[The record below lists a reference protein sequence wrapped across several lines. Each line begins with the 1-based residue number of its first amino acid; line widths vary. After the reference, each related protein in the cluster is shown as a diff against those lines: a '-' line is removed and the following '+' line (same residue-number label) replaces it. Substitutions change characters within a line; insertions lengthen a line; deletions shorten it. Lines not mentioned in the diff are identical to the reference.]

1 MKISQKADCIEPS
14 LTRDLFN
21 RALKYDDVINL
32 TLGDPD
38 LPPPQN
44 IRDAACAAIQAG
56 KTRYSANAGLIDE
69 RVAIAAAFTQE
80 YGLPCDPT
88 TEVITTVGGMEAL
101 YLALSAIVDPGDEV
115 IIFAPY
121 YVNYV
126 QMVRMNGGV
135 PVIIDTKEE
144 NGFAVDPAVLRKY
157 VTEKTIAIIVNTP
170 CNPTGV
176 TLPKSVLGVI
186 ADTAKEHDLIV
197 IADEVYKSL
206 VYDGATHHSVLTVPG
221 MRERTILIDSL
232 SKKFAMT
239 GWRLGWAIG
248 PKQIVAA
255 MTKMQENVAACAPL
269 PSQYA
274 AIEALSDNTDIA
286 YIRETF
292 EARRDLIYTEVNKCE
307 KLSALKPA
315 ATFYIFVNI
324 EKTCLKSIDFAIR
337 LLESEHVAVVPGI
350 AYGKAY
356 DNFIRIAFTHDLPIL
371 REACVRIRRFVAG
384 GCK

>member
-44 IRDAACAAIQAG
+44 VRDAACAAIQAG
-56 KTRYSANAGLIDE
+56 KTRYSANAGLMDE
-69 RVAIAAAFTQE
+69 REAIAAAFTKE
-80 YGLPCDPT
+80 YGLPCDPA

-101 YLALSAIVDPGDEV
+101 YLTLSTIVNPGDEV

-157 VTEKTIAIIVNTP
+157 ITERSVAIIVNTP

-176 TLPKSVLGVI
+176 MLPKSVLKEI
-186 ADTAKEHDLIV
+186 AAIAKERDLLV
-197 IADEVYKSL
+197 VADEVYKSL
-206 VYDGATHHSVLTVPG
+206 VYDGATHHSVLNVPG
-221 MRERTILIDSL
+221 MQERTILIDSL

-248 PKQIVAA
+248 PKQVVAA

-324 EKTCLKSIDFAIR
+324 EKTRLKSIDFAIR
-337 LLESEHVAVVPGI
+337 LLESEHVAVVPGV

-371 REACVRIRRFVAG
+371 QEASARIRRFVAG

>member
-1 MKISQKADCIEPS
+1 MKISNKADCVEPS

-21 RALKYDDVINL
+21 RALKFDDVINL

-44 IRDAACAAIQAG
+44 VRDAACAAIQAG
-56 KTRYSANAGLIDE
+56 KTRYSANAGLMDE
-69 RVAIAAAFTQE
+69 CEAIAAAFTKE
-80 YGLPCDPT
+80 YGFPCDPA

-101 YLALSAIVDPGDEV
+101 YLTLSAIVDPGDEV

-144 NGFAVDPAVLRKY
+144 NGFAVDPAVLCKY
-157 VTEKTIAIIVNTP
+157 ITEKTVAIIVNTP

-176 TLPKSVLGVI
+176 TLPKSVLEVI
-186 ADTAKEHDLIV
+186 AGTAKEHDLIV

-206 VYDGATHHSVLTVPG
+206 VYDGATHHSVLNVPG

-248 PKQIVAA
+248 PKQVVAA

-286 YIRETF
+286 YIRKTF

-324 EKTCLKSIDFAIR
+324 EKTGLKSIDFAIR
-337 LLESEHVAVVPGI
+337 LLESEHVAVVPGV

-356 DNFIRIAFTHDLPIL
+356 DNFIRIAFTHDVKVLS
-371 REACVRIRRFVAG
+371 EACKRIGHFVSSL
-384 GCK
+384 

>member
-44 IRDAACAAIQAG
+44 VRDAACDAIQKG
-56 KTRYSANAGLIDE
+56 KTRYSANAGLLDVRKCIADDFE
-69 RVAIAAAFTQE
+69 RE
-80 YGLPCDPT
+80 YHQPCDPT
-88 TEVITTVGGMEAL
+88 SEIIVSVGGMEAL
-101 YLALSAIVDPGDEV
+101 FLTLSAIVDPGDEV
-115 IIFAPY
+115 IVFAPY

-135 PVIIDTKEE
+135 PVVIDTKEA
-144 NGFAVDPAVLRKY
+144 NGFAVDPSELRRHI
-157 VTEKTIAIIVNTP
+157 TDKTVAIIVNTP

-176 TLPKSVLGVI
+176 VLPKDVLGEI
-186 ADTAKEHDLIV
+186 AAVAKEHDLLV

-206 VYDGATHHSVLTVPG
+206 VYGGSEHHSILEFDE

-232 SKKFAMT
+232 SKKYAMT

-248 PKQIVAA
+248 PREIIAA
-255 MTKMQENVAACAPL
+255 MTKMQENVAACAAL
-269 PSQYA
+269 PSQYG
-274 AIEALSDNTDIA
+274 AIEALSERTDIH

-292 EARRDLIYTEVNKCE
+292 VHRRDLVYQEINACD
-307 KLSALKPA
+307 KLSALKPM

-324 EKTCLKSIDFAIR
+324 KKTGLKSLDFALK
-337 LLESEHVAVVPGI
+337 LLESEHVAVVPGVT
-350 AYGKAY
+350 YGKSY
-356 DNFIRIAFTHDLPIL
+356 DDFIRIAFTHDVKVLA
-371 REACVRIRRFVAG
+371 EACKRIKHFVSSL
-384 GCK
+384 

>member
-1 MKISQKADCIEPS
+1 MKISQKAECIEPS

-21 RALKYDDVINL
+21 RALKFDDVINL

-56 KTRYSANAGLIDE
+56 KTRYSANAGLMDE
-69 RVAIAAAFTQE
+69 RVAIAAAFTKE
-80 YGLPCDPT
+80 YGLPCDPV

-101 YLALSAIVDPGDEV
+101 YLALSTIVDPGDEV

-144 NGFAVDPAVLRKY
+144 NGFAVDPAELRKY
-157 VTEKTIAIIVNTP
+157 ITEKTVAIIVNTP

-176 TLPKSVLGVI
+176 TLPESVLEVI
-186 ADTAKEHDLIV
+186 ADTAKEYDLIV

-206 VYDGATHHSVLTVPG
+206 VYDGATHHSVLNVPG

-248 PKQIVAA
+248 PREIVAA

-274 AIEALSDNTDIA
+274 AIEALSDNADIS

-324 EKTCLKSIDFAIR
+324 EKTGLKSIDFAIC
-337 LLESEHVAVVPGI
+337 LLESEHVAVVPGV

-356 DNFIRIAFTHDLPIL
+356 DNFIRIAFTHDVKVLA
-371 REACVRIRRFVAG
+371 EACKRIEHFVSSL
-384 GCK
+384 